1 MNGVLN
7 TGSLTLQLSHVSRE
21 SSKPPVECV
30 GSRQYNFFINLVE
43 CVDFSDLARQM
54 CVDDECNLEKT
65 SLLIAHVQ
73 DIQ

>member
-1 MNGVLN
+1 M
-7 TGSLTLQLSHVSRE
+7 
-21 SSKPPVECV
+21 ECV